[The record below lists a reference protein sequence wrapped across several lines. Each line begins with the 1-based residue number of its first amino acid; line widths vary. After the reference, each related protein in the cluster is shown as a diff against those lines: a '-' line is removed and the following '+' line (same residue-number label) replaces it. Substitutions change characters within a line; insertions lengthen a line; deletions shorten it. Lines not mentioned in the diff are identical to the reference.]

1 MAAVTIC
8 SDFGAPQKIKSVT
21 VSIVSPS
28 VTCHEMTPVFFLGKS
43 HGQRLLAGYSP
54 WGHKESD
61 TAEHTHT
68 YINKAKSSTV
78 SFLNPVILIT
88 VPTKHL
94 DQIQRAVKWGRSR
107 GVRRTSEKQ
116 TIKLLCCKYTN
127 ARMASSKEW
136 ESIPI
141 VLTHNTLQWE
151 GCKLP
156 STFPHCFRIPTKN
169 GSNDNSLGDSAG
181 GHGYLLAV
189 SFTIANRF
197 VLLSGIFTYL
207 LAGTHEENEGP
218 MSPKLLLAY
227 CHFSRFPFY
236 GNVAN
241 Y

>member
-1 MAAVTIC
+1 MLCPPPGDLPNPGIEPSSPASSALEGGFFT
-8 SDFGAPQKIKSVT
+8 SVQPVKAMNWEDT
-21 VSIVSPS
+21 VEEVVFQIVSICLSFAHVQFFFFFFSCS
-28 VTCHEMTPVFFLGKS
+28 VFLKYLQPKGPPQNIGALTGQCKSCKRCGVDPWVGKITCKRKWQPTPVFFLGKS

-141 VLTHNTLQWE
+141 VLTHNTLQ
-151 GCKLP
+151 
-156 STFPHCFRIPTKN
+156 
-169 GSNDNSLGDSAG
+169 
-181 GHGYLLAV
+181 
-189 SFTIANRF
+189 
-197 VLLSGIFTYL
+197 
-207 LAGTHEENEGP
+207 
-218 MSPKLLLAY
+218 
-227 CHFSRFPFY
+227 
-236 GNVAN
+236 
-241 Y
+241 